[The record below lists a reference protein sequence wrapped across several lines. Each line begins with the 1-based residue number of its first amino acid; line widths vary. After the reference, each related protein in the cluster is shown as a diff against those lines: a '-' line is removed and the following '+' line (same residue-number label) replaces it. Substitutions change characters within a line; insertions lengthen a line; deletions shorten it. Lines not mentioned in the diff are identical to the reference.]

1 MSTPG
6 ALPENG
12 DLQYHDGPLAD
23 DPADCAS
30 ELEDVKPTVESQD
43 PDSEDDSDSR
53 PAGWKQWWASDAH
66 CEREQER
73 TDRVVRITSD
83 AYAELADALPTSCPT
98 FEAVLQFV
106 EWTLVNNAHGHL
118 MSIDV
123 HLHERVME
131 EFLVRGAT
139 RPTAGAR
146 SSN

>member
-23 DPADCAS
+23 DQADCAA

-43 PDSEDDSDSR
+43 SDSEDDSDSR

-66 CEREQER
+66 HEREQER
-73 TDRVVRITSD
+73 TDRVIRIATEAHSV
-83 AYAELADALPTSCPT
+83 LADTLSTSCPS
-98 FEAVLQFV
+98 FEAVMHFV
-106 EWTLVNNAHGHL
+106 EWTILNNAHGRL
-118 MSIDV
+118 MGIDS

-131 EFLVRGAT
+131 EFLVRLAKG
-139 RPTAGAR
+139 PPSLVAR
-146 SSN
+146 RA